1 MYGVYMD
8 PIDFLTTMKQ
18 RSLTKNAIIT
28 ILLFSISILPA
39 MAADEEALGN
49 QAEQEEK
56 LR

>member
-28 ILLFSISILPA
+28 ILLFSISIFPA